1 MTANS
6 VKQCL
11 FTAGLLNAPC
21 EKGTGCFMNEISVT
35 AFHYAESFC
44 FGLLPGI
51 VNAQNAAYNRL
62 ASEIS
67 SAFNA
72 DKPNG

>member
-1 MTANS
+1 
-6 VKQCL
+6 
-11 FTAGLLNAPC
+11 
-21 EKGTGCFMNEISVT
+21 MNEISVT

-72 DKPNG
+72 DKPNGWEVCQELKSICNVISPNFFLMVILSS